1 MFPAAWQEDS
11 NITNICSGSFC
22 QTGRQTPE
30 DALVLMCVRGTPIDI
45 LAGPVRLF
53 CANRVRRDHQKHFCL
68 HDNVTLVS
76 KEAMIRIVKAVSKR
90 RRIGVLE
97 GQSWLGKT
105 IYGCPDAGVALAC
118 AGIAPIQGAL
128 QMLAADDNRKYLLEG
143 RLDLW
148 WDMFIHGIVSANI
161 FDGQWLEKHLKHK
174 ACAARPTT
182 EMLTAANYFTAW
194 AHYIDDPASVPG
206 WSLPRAFRQKILFEI
221 GLLGMAGL
229 DRKDHQ
235 RRRRPRLPVELLYRI
250 ACYVLN
256 VSCDASVLPSR
267 N

>member
-1 MFPAAWQEDS
+1 MFPSAWQEDH
-11 NITNICSGSFC
+11 NITNICTGCFC
-22 QTGRQTPE
+22 QAGRQTPE

-53 CANRVRRDHQKHFCL
+53 CANRAQSTHQRTFCL
-68 HDNVTLVS
+68 HDNVTLVG

-97 GQSWLGKT
+97 GQSWLGKS
-105 IYGCPDAGVALAC
+105 IYGFPDVGIALAC
-118 AGIAPIQGAL
+118 AGIAPIQRAL
-128 QMLAADDNRKYLLEG
+128 QMLVADDNRKYLLEG

-148 WDMFIHGIVSANI
+148 WDMFSHNIVSCNI

-194 AHYIDDPASVPG
+194 THYIDDPASVPG
-206 WSLPRAFRQKILFEI
+206 WSLPRPFRQKILFEI
-221 GLLGMAGL
+221 GLLGLAGL
-229 DRKDHQ
+229 NQTDHQ
-235 RRRRPRLPVELLYRI
+235 RRHRPVLPVELLYRI

-256 VSCDASVLPSR
+256 VTSAASLLPSQ